1 MVWIVINIICDIMYE
16 RIKYRNFELNYL
28 IIVSI
33 CNFILGTD
41 NRQTKILISIVV
53 VFILCQSMT
62 IVADIYEAVS
72 CSHLYMNGKI
82 CISNDYIENIIDV
95 AHFALSLN
103 SSINFLFYVAYDPN
117 FRNSFLKVNITHW
130 IFVIYLDWSES
141 TFNGTIILIPS

>member
-1 MVWIVINIICDIMYE
+1 MKYNCDI
-16 RIKYRNFELNYL
+16 
-28 IIVSI
+28 
-33 CNFILGTD
+33 GTD

-53 VFILCQSMT
+53 VFIVCQSLT

-82 CISNDYIENIIDV
+82 CISNDYIENIIDI

-117 FRNSFLKVNITHW
+117 FRNSFIKVMKI
-130 IFVIYLDWSES
+130 D
-141 TFNGTIILIPS
+141 